1 MFERL
6 IAAVLSAALS
16 TTLAATG
23 PGVESLLR
31 AADAPR
37 AALEG
42 RKVAIHAT
50 LETHGQ
56 RRDAS
61 DFELFVGRNDE
72 ALVVFRD
79 RKGRER
85 MYLVRGSDTFLIA
98 PGARHAVK
106 IPPEQRLFGGA
117 SFAELARLRL
127 DRDYDARMLHEQV
140 PCGEETCAE
149 VEITARDK
157 TAPYASG
164 TLRLDAEGR
173 MREAEFRLASG
184 KPSKSVVIE
193 YRRDPR
199 GGSVPKR
206 TVIKDRLRSQDALV
220 TTLEYGMPEAVAADP
235 ARFDPE
241 RLLERK

>member
-1 MFERL
+1 MFEWL
-6 IAAVLSAALS
+6 IAAAF
-16 TTLAATG
+16 AATD
-23 PGVESLLR
+23 PNVESLLR

-42 RKVAIHAT
+42 RRIAIHAT
-50 LETHGQ
+50 LEAHGQ

-61 DFELFVGRNDE
+61 DLELFVGRNDE

-85 MYLVRGSDTFLIA
+85 MYLVRANDTFLIA
-98 PGARHAVK
+98 PGARHPVK
-106 IPPEQRLFGGA
+106 IPPAQRLFGGA

-127 DRDYDARMLHEQV
+127 DRDYNARILRERAA
-140 PCGEETCAE
+140 CGEETCVE
-149 VEITARDK
+149 VEITAREK
-157 TAPYASG
+157 NAPYAAG

-184 KPSKSVVIE
+184 KPSKSVAIE
-193 YRRDPR
+193 YRRDAR
-199 GGSVPKR
+199 GRSVPKR
-206 TVIKDRLRSQDALV
+206 TVITDRLRSQDALI
-220 TTLEYGMPEAVAADP
+220 TTLEYGAPEPVADDP